1 MSRIIEENGR
11 RSTEKELWADKKRT
25 IFGLPISFTKYT
37 LTDTRL
43 IIKSGF
49 LNIKEDEIML
59 YRITDITYK
68 ASLWERM
75 FGVGKLFCDSADKS
89 AANFIVGPIKE
100 AAKVRDLLSD
110 NVDEQRDKK
119 RIRGNEFFNDSMD
132 DDMALQKKK
141 IKSTYPST
149 NVKQF
154 QILDLNLHNTL

>member
-1 MSRIIEENGR
+1 MSRVIEENGR
-11 RSTEKELWADKKRT
+11 RSAEKELWSDKKRT

-89 AANFIVGPIKE
+89 ATNFIVGPIKE
-100 AAKVRDLLSD
+100 AVKVRDLPSD

-132 DDMALQKKK
+132 DDMDLQ
-141 IKSTYPST
+141 
-149 NVKQF
+149 N
-154 QILDLNLHNTL
+154 

>member
-1 MSRIIEENGR
+1 MSRILEENGR
-11 RSTEKELWADKKRT
+11 RSTEKELWSDRKRT

-68 ASLWERM
+68 ANIGERI
-75 FGVGKLFCDSADKS
+75 FRVGKLMCDSADKS

-100 AAKVRDLLSD
+100 AVKVRDLLSD

-119 RIRGNEFFNDSMD
+119 RIRANEFFNDSAD
-132 DDMALQKKK
+132 DDME
-141 IKSTYPST
+141 
-149 NVKQF
+149 
-154 QILDLNLHNTL
+154 